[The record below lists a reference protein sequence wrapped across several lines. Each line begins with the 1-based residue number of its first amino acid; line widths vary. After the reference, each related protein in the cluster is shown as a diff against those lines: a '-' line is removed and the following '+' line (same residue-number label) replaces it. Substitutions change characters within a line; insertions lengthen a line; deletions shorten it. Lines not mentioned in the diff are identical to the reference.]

1 VWEKRRTRREEG
13 EEDQRESGRRW
24 TQREED
30 KEGRPVGG
38 NGVKEGPSLTVPQ
51 VSEIESQILLPLQNL
66 LETLANQK
74 YLNAILSV
82 VKVIL
87 FLNVPEISTKCLAI
101 LLRTPWPCKPVAE
114 TMFRLVRW
122 NLVGNERNLKNVIA
136 VFKELY
142 GLFEVPSVKAYF
154 ELSLAER
161 FPHISKFV
169 GGLGQSYVIA
179 QQVYKID
186 PRVAQVNDNDVC
198 YPGIFDLKKVRIF
211 FWLKFFG
218 LFLGLRSFFG
228 VFGFFGFFL
237 QNFLDFDFLN
247 ICPGA

>member
-1 VWEKRRTRREEG
+1 MYVGEEGGRMKWKEDTGVGEEEDGEGGRGRGSKRVREEVDTEG
-13 EEDQRESGRRW
+13 
-24 TQREED
+24 ED
-30 KEGRPVGG
+30 KEGRPRG

-101 LLRTPWPCKPVAE
+101 LLRTPWPCKSVAE
-114 TMFRLVRW
+114 SMFRLVRW

-169 GGLGQSYVIA
+169 GGLGQSYVIT

-186 PRVAQVNDNDVC
+186 PRVGQVNDNDVC
-198 YPGIFDLKKVRIF
+198 SRE
-211 FWLKFFG
+211 
-218 LFLGLRSFFG
+218 FL
-228 VFGFFGFFL
+228 
-237 QNFLDFDFLN
+237 
-247 ICPGA
+247 I